1 MSLHLSKRVRCFLFF
16 LPLQR
21 PTSRTS
27 GLILRQAPRSAAS
40 AATKRGSVAAMRRKG
55 NCFVQAEPGGSAS
68 AAVASE
74 RSLARRS
81 MRGPGATRLHVLR
94 WALVILCLPRTDGS
108 AASIFV
114 APHQPSPPPSPG
126 SPPSPGCR
134 EDTVEDAFFSTE
146 LSSAFFPHSG
156 YTPVPDPDPSECDIT
171 IDVPWTA
178 GKSMVQMRDRIIEEG
193 DFKCNAKTS
202 NCATCDL
209 WTWPLVPA
217 SCARRPVAICVK
229 PGTCE

>member
-1 MSLHLSKRVRCFLFF
+1 MCCRTPRVFF
-16 LPLQR
+16 SSYHSGGLQVGR
-21 PTSRTS
+21 
-27 GLILRQAPRSAAS
+27 GLILRQAPRSAAF

-74 RSLARRS
+74 RSLARRI
-81 MRGPGATRLHVLR
+81 MCGPGATRLHVLR
-94 WALVILCLPRTDGS
+94 WALVILCLPGTAGS
-108 AASIFV
+108 ETSTFV
-114 APHQPSPPPSPG
+114 DPNQPSPPSSPFT
-126 SPPSPGCR
+126 GCR

-171 IDVPWTA
+171 IDVPWTT
-178 GKSMVQMRDRIIEEG
+178 GKSMENMTDRIIEEG

-209 WTWPLVPA
+209 LT
-217 SCARRPVAICVK
+217 SCDRRPVAICVK